1 MRNYYGG
8 EQERKPVDESPQD
21 GWRGGVM
28 RERSRLREKRNQDKN
43 QKKTHNRENP
53 KEMLESNS
61 TDPEPIFP
69 KKKQSLFTLPLTR
82 KRKARKVSKNEPQ
95 LSPKQASKQAKVP
108 FLKKKRLWDK
118 TGSRGEEERNGC

>member
-69 KKKQSLFTLPLTR
+69 KKNNPYLPSLLHNF
-82 KRKARKVSKNEPQ
+82 KNEPQ
-95 LSPKQASKQAKVP
+95 LTHPSTQPSKQASKQ
-108 FLKKKRLWDK
+108 KK
-118 TGSRGEEERNGC
+118 CF